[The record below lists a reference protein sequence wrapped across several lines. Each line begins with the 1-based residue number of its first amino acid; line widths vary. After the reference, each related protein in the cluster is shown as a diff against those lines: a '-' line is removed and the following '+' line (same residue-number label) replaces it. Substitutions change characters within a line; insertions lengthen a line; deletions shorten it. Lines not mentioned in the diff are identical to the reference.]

1 MSELNKQIKAMDDE
15 SFNQIYESVFGLIRN
30 RFQKDLTL
38 FDTQATTLLDILS
51 QILADSDELKE
62 LFINT
67 RYQGVAWIPGPG
79 GINLTKGIGS
89 CTGDLLEQQSV
100 LGPYFSLSYLPT
112 TINLKGDT
120 KFVKM
125 SEKVENELR

>member
-30 RFQKDLTL
+30 RFQKDFTL
-38 FDTQATTLLDILS
+38 FDTHATTLLDILS

>member
-1 MSELNKQIKAMDDE
+1 MDDE